1 MHLVAN
7 RNSNQWLQK
16 LEFYFSS
23 LTRRSETGSQAD
35 PAAQRRNQRPDSSCF
50 AALPS
55 LTFVFPASCHDT
67 AAPLGFIS
75 EL

>member
-7 RNSNQWLQK
+7 RKSNQWLQQ

-23 LTRRSETGSQAD
+23 ITRCSETSSQAG
-35 PAAQRRNQRPDSSCF
+35 PAAQRCNQRPDSSCF

-67 AAPLGFIS
+67 AAPLSIIS